1 MTPSP
6 PTTALP
12 ASAEPPPG
20 NAGATIAQ
28 ASAALLCELEASLR
42 LSQRAL
48 LQRDLP
54 GLEQATRE
62 QIRLRC
68 ALGILWEWDATACKP
83 AARFDGRTQPKLSPA
98 ESARAESAP
107 DLRAAQQRVLQL
119 GRIQAA
125 LLAGQQR
132 WFTMLANLVAGPD
145 SGYGAAGIR
154 HNAPGVGGPPV
165 TGKLERR
172 FEAGKF

>member
-1 MTPSP
+1 MTPSS
-6 PTTALP
+6 TTALLAP
-12 ASAEPPPG
+12 AEPPPG
-20 NAGATIAQ
+20 NPGATIAQ
-28 ASAALLCELEASLR
+28 AGAALLGELEASLR
-42 LSQRAL
+42 LSQSAL
-48 LQRDLP
+48 LQRDLA

-62 QIRLRC
+62 QTRLRR
-68 ALGILWEWDATACKP
+68 ALEILWEWDATACKP
-83 AARFDGRTQPKLSPA
+83 GAGLDGRGKP
-98 ESARAESAP
+98 ESAP
-107 DLRAAQQRVLQL
+107 TLRAMQQRVLHL

-125 LLAGQQR
+125 LLAGEQR

-154 HNAPGVGGPPV
+154 HTAAGVGGPPP